1 MPGSPG
7 KKDKGEEVTPAF
19 CFLIAPAVFILDRV
33 SKAWVLDTL
42 AEGESLRLNFFF
54 HLTRVN
60 NTGAAFGLFKNLQI
74 FLIIIGVVCVA
85 GLMYTVFHRP
95 LPSPRSRLADTAS
108 LLIAGGALGNLH
120 DRVRYGYVVDFLDFR
135 VWPVF
140 NVADSAITI
149 GVGLALL
156 HIFKKQTA

>member
-7 KKDKGEEVTPAF
+7 KKEKGEEVTPAF
-19 CFLIAPAVFILDRV
+19 WFLIIPAVFFLDRV
-33 SKAWVLDTL
+33 SKLWVLNTL
-42 AEGESLRLNFFF
+42 AEGESLPLNFFF

-60 NTGAAFGLFKNLQI
+60 NTGAAFGLFRNLRF
-74 FLIIIGVVCVA
+74 FLIATSIICIVA
-85 GLMYTVFHRP
+85 LTAVLWR
-95 LPSPRSRLADTAS
+95 RSAHKRSALADTAS
-108 LLIAGGALGNLH
+108 LLIVSGALGNLY
-120 DRVRYGYVVDFLDFR
+120 DRLRYGYVVDFLDFR